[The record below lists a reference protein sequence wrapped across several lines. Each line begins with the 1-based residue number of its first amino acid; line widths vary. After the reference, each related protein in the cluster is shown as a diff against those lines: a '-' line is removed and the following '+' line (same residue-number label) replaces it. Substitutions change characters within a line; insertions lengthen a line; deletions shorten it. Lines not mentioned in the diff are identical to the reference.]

1 MPIQAIPRGA
11 GSPATS
17 SDRAPVNLVNLVN
30 HQHFSLHN
38 LTGRKPAMIDSVFD
52 IAAIGYPGP
61 EISFTDAD
69 LADWIEQQQ
78 TVPLSDDDYPHQ
90 SPWRSP

>member
-1 MPIQAIPRGA
+1 MAA
-11 GSPATS
+11 
-17 SDRAPVNLVNLVN
+17 NLVH
-30 HQHFSLHN
+30 HQYFSPQN
-38 LTGRKPAMIDSVFD
+38 LTGRKSDMIESVID

-78 TVPLSDDDYPHQ
+78 TVVLPDDDYPHQ
-90 SPWRSP
+90 RSWHTA

>member
-1 MPIQAIPRGA
+1 MPIQAILRGA
-11 GSPATS
+11 GSPAPS
-17 SDRAPVNLVNLVN
+17 GDEAPANLVN
-30 HQHFSLHN
+30 HQHFSLHK
-38 LTGRKPAMIDSVFD
+38 LTGRKPVMIESVFD

-78 TVPLSDDDYPHQ
+78 TVPLPDDDYPRQ
-90 SPWRSP
+90 SSWRIS

>member
-1 MPIQAIPRGA
+1 
-11 GSPATS
+11 
-17 SDRAPVNLVNLVN
+17 
-30 HQHFSLHN
+30 
-38 LTGRKPAMIDSVFD
+38 MIDSVFD
-52 IAAIGYPGP
+52 IAAIGYPGRP

>member
-11 GSPATS
+11 GSPAPS
-17 SDRAPVNLVNLVN
+17 NDAAPANLVN
-30 HQHFSLHN
+30 HQHFSLHK
-38 LTGRKPAMIDSVFD
+38 LTGRTPAMTESVFD

-78 TVPLSDDDYPHQ
+78 TVPLPDDDYPHQ
-90 SPWRSP
+90 SSRRIA

>member
-1 MPIQAIPRGA
+1 MPIQAIPPGA
-11 GSPATS
+11 GSPTTS
-17 SDRAPVNLVNLVN
+17 SGGAPVNLAN

-38 LTGRKPAMIDSVFD
+38 PTGRKPAMIESVFD
-52 IAAIGYPGP
+52 TAAIGYPGP

-78 TVPLSDDDYPHQ
+78 TVPLPDDDYPHQ
-90 SPWRSP
+90 SSWRSP